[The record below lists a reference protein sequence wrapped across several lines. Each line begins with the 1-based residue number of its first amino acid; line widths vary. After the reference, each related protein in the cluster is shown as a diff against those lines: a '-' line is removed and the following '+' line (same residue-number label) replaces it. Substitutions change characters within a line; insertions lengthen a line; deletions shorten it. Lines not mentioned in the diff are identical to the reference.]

1 MKLLNDSSRPWWVN
15 GLIFAVLMFVCMTLI
30 FSYLIGDPITSTR
43 LIIGALVWS
52 VVGLAYGYA
61 MKNHQSPQREE
72 KP

>member
-1 MKLLNDSSRPWWVN
+1 
-15 GLIFAVLMFVCMTLI
+15 MFVGVTLI

-52 VVGLAYGYA
+52 VAGLAYGYA
-61 MKNHQSPQREE
+61 MKNSQRPQREE